1 MGEPQA
7 KEQSEEMMVMER
19 KKKISKRGE
28 MASYITFFRFH
39 FQKLREAHPN
49 WDSAQVS
56 VIIGLLWKREKE
68 SVGAA
73 KKANKVTKEVRR
85 PKIPGR
91 RLFRKAM
98 GLKDNQQVL
107 KKWKRLPA
115 DSKRMWQR
123 RGDPSIAQQQKMAV
137 STLTLGGKEGR
148 ELMQLMA
155 SK

>member
-39 FQKLREAHPN
+39 SQKLREAHPN

-68 SVGAA
+68 SVAAA
-73 KKANKVTKEVRR
+73 KKANKETKEVRR

-137 STLTLGGKEGR
+137 STLTLGGC

>member
-1 MGEPQA
+1 MAEPQA
-7 KEQSEEMMVMER
+7 KEQPEQMMIEK
-19 KKKISKRGE
+19 KKKISKRSE
-28 MASYITFFRFH
+28 MANYITFFRFH

-56 VIIGLLWKREKE
+56 VIIGLLWKKEKD
-68 SVGAA
+68 SVGVV
-73 KKANKVTKEVRR
+73 KKANKETKEVRR

-91 RLFRKAM
+91 RLFRMAM
-98 GLKDNQQVL
+98 GLKNYQQVL

-123 RGDPSIAQQQKMAV
+123 RGDPSISQQQKIAV
-137 STLTLGGKEGR
+137 STLTLGGKEGQ

>member
-28 MASYITFFRFH
+28 MASYIAFFRFH

-68 SVGAA
+68 SVAVA
-73 KKANKVTKEVRR
+73 KKANKETKEVRR

-137 STLTLGGKEGR
+137 STLTLGGC